1 MTSIFIYG
9 NDKDETFRNLLQ
21 NILSETYRITYI
33 KNNSVCQWGKGY
45 ELLALDMAEYGEI
58 LTENP
63 VILLKTSCVPK
74 ISFPDNAT
82 VIACSENEEQIKAL
96 KSCSAHVITCGF
108 GKTDTFSY
116 SSLSDDKVVVSMNR
130 EVTAFSGKKIQPL
143 EIPLEIPEE
152 ADIYSVIAFT
162 ALRIL
167 LDDFNSEIGELI

>member
-9 NDKDETFRNLLQ
+9 DEKDESFCRLLQ
-21 NILSETYRITYI
+21 NRLSETYRITCV
-33 KNNSVCQWGKGY
+33 KNRSIYQWGRGY
-45 ELLALDMAEYGEI
+45 ELLALDMSNYKAIEA
-58 LTENP
+58 ENP
-63 VILLKTSCVPK
+63 IILLKKGCIPQ
-74 ISFPDNAT
+74 IPLPDNGT

-96 KSCSAHVITCGF
+96 KGCNAHVITCGF

-116 SSLSDDKVVVSMNR
+116 SSLSDDRMVVSMNR

-167 LDDFNSEIGELI
+167 LDDYNSEIGELI

>member
-9 NDKDETFRNLLQ
+9 DDKDETFRNLLQ

-33 KNNSVCQWGKGY
+33 KNNSVRQWGKGY
-45 ELLALDMAEYGEI
+45 ELLAMDMPDYEAIE
-58 LTENP
+58 TENP
-63 VILLKTSCVPK
+63 VILLKKGSVPNMTL
-74 ISFPDNAT
+74 PGDGT

-96 KSCSAHVITCGF
+96 KNCSSHVITCGF
-108 GKTDTFSY
+108 CKTDTFSY

-143 EIPLEIPEE
+143 EIPLEIPEG

>member
-9 NDKDETFRNLLQ
+9 EKADKGFRFLLEQ
-21 NILSETYRITYI
+21 SLSKTYRVTYTDG
-33 KNNSVCQWGKGY
+33 KSVFSLGSGY
-45 ELLALDMAEYGEI
+45 ELTAFDYPHYDKVRAEKAI
-58 LTENP
+58 F
-63 VILLKTSCVPK
+63 LLKKSC
-74 ISFPDNAT
+74 IPDLDFLEGGT

-96 KSCSAHVITCGF
+96 KNCPAHVITCGF

-116 SSLSDDKVVVSMNR
+116 SSIANDDIVVSLNR

-143 EIPLEIPEE
+143 ELPIEIPEG

-167 LDDFNSEIGELI
+167 LDDYNSEIGKLI